1 MAESFQK
8 NHVGSEFTEKVPFS
22 SVPQYGWKTNPV
34 TFVVEHEEFGTIG
47 IKTEIHASDEPPTP
61 IIFSKLWF
69 YLQDFIVGQRNIIYL
84 DITGELKKG
93 KRGAIAKAISL
104 IENDPKKSRTLI
116 KKIFK
121 STGKAIIIGIT
132 GPAGA
137 GKSSLIN
144 RTAINLKKLGTKPAV
159 LAIDPTSHVTG
170 GAILGDRVRM
180 TESTDSGTYIRSV
193 ASRGATGAISNSLR
207 NSIRVL
213 EYAGFNPIIIESVGA
228 GQTEIEITKIADITV
243 VVFNPH
249 TGDSIQTIKAGLTE
263 IGDIYIVNKSDLSGA
278 GQLFQSVQD
287 YIGDSQNAPIIL
299 KTSTKSSKGILEFA
313 KILHK
318 MMKVK
323 QKTKKAT
330 EMIRIESE
338 LKDIV
343 LNNIK
348 HKIDSMFASGNGY
361 SKYLKQVQLKK
372 MDPFDAAEKISKSI
386 TKWFKRR
393 KQNKKSLKHFS
404 LIHKFL

>member
-1 MAESFQK
+1 ME
-8 NHVGSEFTEKVPFS
+8 
-22 SVPQYGWKTNPV
+22 
-34 TFVVEHEEFGTIG
+34 
-47 IKTEIHASDEPPTP
+47 
-61 IIFSKLWF
+61 L
-69 YLQDFIVGQRNIIYL
+69 
-84 DITGELKKG
+84 TGELKKG

-104 IENDPKKSRTLI
+104 IENDPKKAKTLI

-121 STGKAIIIGIT
+121 SSGKAIIIGIT

-144 RTAINLKKLGTKPAV
+144 KTAIHLKKLGNKPAV
-159 LAIDPTSHVTG
+159 LAVDPTSHVTG

-180 TESTDSGTYIRSV
+180 TESTDSGTYIRSI

-228 GQTEIEITKIADITV
+228 GQTEVEITKIADITV

-263 IGDIYIVNKSDLSGA
+263 IGDVYVVNKSDLSGA
-278 GQLFQSVQD
+278 GQLFQAVQD
-287 YIGDSQNAPIIL
+287 YIGDSQKSPVIL
-299 KTSTKSSKGILEFA
+299 KTSTKSSKGISEFA
-313 KILHK
+313 KILQK
-318 MMKVK
+318 MMKDK
-323 QKTKKAT
+323 QKTKKQT
-330 EMIRIESE
+330 EMLRLESE

-348 HKIDSMFASGNGY
+348 HKIDSMFDSGNSY
-361 SKYLKQVQLKK
+361 SKYLKQVQSKK
-372 MDPFDAAEKISKSI
+372 LDPFAAAEKISKSI
-386 TKWFKRR
+386 TK
-393 KQNKKSLKHFS
+393 
-404 LIHKFL
+404 